1 MPDHGREG
9 AEMRFTLGEMPVPMV
24 YASYRIIRDC
34 NAAFTE
40 LFGFSR
46 DGIVGRSFAQLYP
59 KLADFVRI
67 GEIWN
72 VNLTSE
78 QVYEDERIMRDVGGT
93 RFWCRVSGRTRTPA
107 DPLAEVLYCFQP
119 LNRVVRIAGG
129 VSLSDRQHQIL
140 ARVAQGKT
148 SAEIAAETGLS
159 RRTVESHRVR
169 LMKAIGVRNAAE
181 LIAWFSSGGG

>member
-1 MPDHGREG
+1 MPDHGRDG
-9 AEMRFTLGEMPVPMV
+9 ADKRFTLGEMPVPMV

-40 LFGFSR
+40 LFGFTR
-46 DGIVGRSFAQLYP
+46 DGIVGHSFAQLYP
-59 KLADFVRI
+59 KLDDFVRI

-72 VNLTSE
+72 ANLTAG
-78 QVYEDERIMRDVGGT
+78 QVYEDERIMRDVGGR

-107 DPLAEVLYCFQP
+107 DPLAEAVYCFQP
-119 LNRVVRIAGG
+119 LNRVVRTTGR

-148 SAEIAAETGLS
+148 SVDIAAETGLS
-159 RRTVESHRVR
+159 RRTVESHRAR
-169 LMKAIGVRNAAE
+169 LMKAIGVRNTAE
-181 LIAWFSSGGG
+181 LIAWFSSSQK